1 MKALGEFT
9 IQLDCDVIQAD
20 GGTRTAAIT
29 GAFVALQDAL
39 NGLIAAGKLK
49 KNPIK
54 SPVAAVSVGIYEGIA
69 VLDLDYAEDSVA
81 ETDLNVIMTAAGGFV
96 EIQGTAE
103 QEAFSPEELTAMLA
117 LAKEGIAEL
126 CEKQQAALNE

>member
-1 MKALGEFT
+1 MRALGEYT

-29 GAFVALQDAL
+29 GAFVALQDAIS
-39 NGLIAAGKLK
+39 GLMEAGKVK
-49 KNPIK
+49 KDPIK
-54 SPVAAVSVGIYEGIA
+54 SPIAAVSVGIYKGTA

-81 ETDLNVIMTAAGGFV
+81 ETDLNVIMTAVGGFV

-117 LAKEGIAEL
+117 LAKEGIIGL
-126 CEKQQAALNE
+126 CEKQQQVLTA